1 MMTGLGLTTDMH
13 AAEAT
18 LSRELERVRHLR
30 RSGALSAGEASDAAA
45 RAYRQRDAELHR
57 LLDIP
62 ARHECAECGAV
73 GSVPA
78 HRVDCPRRQL
88 PGQLVLPNT

>member
-1 MMTGLGLTTDMH
+1 MMAGLGLTTGLA

-18 LSRELERVRHLR
+18 LARELERVQHLR
-30 RSGALSAGEASDAAA
+30 RSGALSAAEAGDAAG

-62 ARHECAECGAV
+62 ARHECAGCGAV
-73 GSVPA
+73 GSGPT
-78 HRVDCPRRQL
+78 HRTDCPLRQL
-88 PGQLVLPNT
+88 PGPLVLPHT